1 VQKNADTDNG
11 SRGEHVQYRD
21 EPAGNFRV
29 QRKADRPE
37 DAKWKHDMHDA
48 ALSRDPAA
56 GPGPARRAIQR
67 NVVRDAPYPA
77 KGADAGPRPAAA
89 RGPAVYEDAELDA
102 AARRAALS
110 APTGGRP
117 IPRDRDLD
125 DGHGMRPAPARA
137 PASAFTAAVHRP
149 FADEMEDLEPAPPR
163 PRVVTRPL
171 QGEIKTG
178 LGAAVTIRN
187 LAPDLDDADVH
198 RLCAAY
204 GPNAVTAFH
213 KLAQSCAA
221 EVAFASR
228 ADAVKA
234 VRELHGN
241 ELDGDGHV
249 LECSLGKASGPRQP
263 QARLGRIA
271 VQR

>member
-1 VQKNADTDNG
+1 MYADTDNG

-29 QRKADRPE
+29 QRKVDRPE

-110 APTGGRP
+110 APTG
-117 IPRDRDLD
+117 
-125 DGHGMRPAPARA
+125 MRPAPARA
-137 PASAFTAAVHRP
+137 PASAFTAAVRRP
-149 FADEMEDLEPAPPR
+149 FADELEDLEPVSAR

-204 GPNAVTAFH
+204 GPNAVTAFQ
-213 KLAQSCAA
+213 KLAQSCSA

-249 LECSLGKASGPRQP
+249 LECSLGKILGPGQP
-263 QARLGRIA
+263 QARLGRIT